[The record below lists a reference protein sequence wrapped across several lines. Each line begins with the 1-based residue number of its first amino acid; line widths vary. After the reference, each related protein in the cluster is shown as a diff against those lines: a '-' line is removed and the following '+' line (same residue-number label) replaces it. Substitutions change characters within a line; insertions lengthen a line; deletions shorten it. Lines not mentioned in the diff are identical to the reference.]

1 MGRAVVSPASKF
13 AVLPQLRQVFAKME
27 VNIPLVASKAR
38 LELSVGISAP
48 QPPGAYE
55 SGRAP
60 QSTRLFVQRER
71 VIRGRFTPAAFFMP
85 GLDQRGG
92 LANIAFRLTRG

>member
-1 MGRAVVSPASKF
+1 MFRGGVQVSSVSKF

-48 QPPGAYE
+48 QPPGAYDLAGPPSYALVCE
-55 SGRAP
+55 
-60 QSTRLFVQRER
+60 
-71 VIRGRFTPAAFFMP
+71 AFE
-85 GLDQRGG
+85 
-92 LANIAFRLTRG
+92 